1 MSLYFILFLLS
12 CIVFHIMSCIVLLS
26 KVLIRENV
34 FLFVQVDNSNER
46 VKAAENQLSSIKVAI
61 LLTI

>member
-1 MSLYFILFLLS
+1 
-12 CIVFHIMSCIVLLS
+12 MSCIVLLS